1 MKNLKKFNEV
11 DSINESDE
19 KFKNAQRELLAKL
32 QDFYES
38 YEKYAWFVPCHSTK
52 ISQNLKQLKEMQTRI
67 GAWFPG
73 DFWKY

>member
-1 MKNLKKFNEV
+1 MIKYIVNKK
-11 DSINESDE
+11 IY
-19 KFKNAQRELLAKL
+19 K
-32 QDFYES
+32 